1 MPKPIHRPLI
11 PLTVA
16 MILGILLGEACPG
29 YGVWVLLLGIS
40 VGTFLAFFLIRKKLV
55 LVLPI
60 LFFCCLG
67 YLAIQP
73 WVAPRFQS
81 DHVRHYIDSPA
92 GQIHGQVVSQ
102 PVYRHDRT
110 RLVMEIE
117 SLESADQLMPLRG
130 RVRLTIAG
138 DTVALS
144 KGDRISYFG
153 RIRSIRN
160 FNNPGGFDY
169 ERYMAYQ
176 KIWVRS
182 YAKSNQLVVHLPG
195 IKSERRFDLNERRSQ
210 VADWIDGQTVWP
222 SDSGMDIKAISKALL
237 VGDRSD
243 ISNELRQS
251 FNRSGVGH
259 LLAISGLHV
268 GIVASAAY
276 TLFSFLLSW
285 VPLLL
290 QVGWTRKVAAIL
302 TILPVLAY
310 GFLAGMS
317 PSTQRAVLMVAVF
330 LLTLLL
336 DRDQDLTNTIC
347 IAGAV
352 ILIIHPPA
360 LFSISFQ
367 LSFVAVLAI
376 VWGMVL
382 MQSVL
387 KDRLEGHRVVTK
399 FVMFVV
405 VSGFAILGT
414 APLAMFYF
422 NQISLIGLMVNIIA
436 IPLVGFMAVPLGLL
450 GVFFHF
456 SIQPVANIFLLGC
469 HWILGQAMII
479 IEFFSH
485 MPWAALETIT
495 PSLFEI
501 GLYYLT
507 LLSGFIWIYHIMDQQ
522 KSRPKS
528 DKTRFVWAYIMVVLV
543 ACGWLLDG
551 GYWLY
556 QRFWNRNL
564 RVTVFDVGQGGATL
578 LELPKGV
585 TMLIDGGGFSGTAAF
600 DTGRN
605 IIAPYLLRKKI
616 LSIDTMVLTHPNSD
630 HLNGLIYISKKF
642 KVKKAITNNQPADT
656 MGYRALMRALQEHDI
671 ETPSY
676 RILDRDMEFE
686 GGLIEIL
693 HPPCDF
699 LSEGLSRRQQ
709 NRNNNSIV
717 IKVTHGRQAF
727 LFPGDIM
734 ARGERMLVTAGEHD
748 LKSTVLISPH
758 HGSDTSSTP
767 RFLSAVD
774 PEIVVISCGWQNR
787 FGMPK
792 PEVLNRYTDRGCRI
806 LRTDEDGAVQIW
818 SNGEKLKINS
828 KPPRELKGTI

>member
-1 MPKPIHRPLI
+1 MEKAFHRPLI
-11 PLTVA
+11 PLTIA
-16 MILGILLGEACPG
+16 MIIGILAGEAYPG
-29 YGVWVLLLGIS
+29 YGIWVLLLAIS
-40 VGTFLAFFLIRKKLV
+40 VGTFLAILLIRKKLV

-60 LFFCCLG
+60 LFFCCVG
-67 YLAIQP
+67 YLTIQP

-81 DHVRHYIDSPA
+81 DHVWHYIDSPQS
-92 GQIHGQVVSQ
+92 QIHGKVVSQ
-102 PVYRHDRT
+102 PVYRHKRT
-110 RLVMEIE
+110 RLAMEIE
-117 SLESADQLMPLRG
+117 SLESADQFVTLQG

-138 DTVALS
+138 EPVALS
-144 KGDRISYFG
+144 KGDRISYVG

-176 KIWVRS
+176 KIWARS
-182 YAKSNQLVVHLPG
+182 YAKSHQLVVHPQG
-195 IKSERRFDLNERRSQ
+195 IKSEGWLDLEERRAQ
-210 VADWIDGQTVWP
+210 VAGWIDGQTIW
-222 SDSGMDIKAISKALL
+222 SSNSGLEIKAISKALL

-268 GIVASAAY
+268 GIVATAAY
-276 TLFSFLLSW
+276 MLFSFLASW
-285 VPLLL
+285 ILLL
-290 QVGWTRKVAAIL
+290 LRVGWTRKAAAIL
-302 TILPVLAY
+302 TFLPVLAY

-317 PSTQRAVLMVAVF
+317 PSTQRAVIMVGVF

-376 VWGMVL
+376 VWGMAL
-382 MQSVL
+382 IQSVL
-387 KDRLEGHRVVTK
+387 NDRLEGHRVVTK
-399 FVMFVV
+399 LLMFFA

-414 APLAMFYF
+414 APLVMVYF
-422 NQISLIGLMVNIIA
+422 NQISLIGILVNMIA

-456 SIQPVANIFLLGC
+456 FIPPLANIFLLGC
-469 HWILGQAMII
+469 HWTLGQAII
-479 IEFFSH
+479 IIQFFSNF
-485 MPWAALETIT
+485 PWAALETIT
-495 PSLFEI
+495 PSRFEV

-507 LLSGFIWIYHIMDQQ
+507 LSSGFIWIHQTRIRQ
-522 KSRPKS
+522 KSRPKY
-528 DKTRFVWAYIMVVLV
+528 DKTRFVWAYIMVGLI
-543 ACGWLLDG
+543 AGGWLLDG

-564 RVTVFDVGQGGATL
+564 RVTVFDVGQGAAAL
-578 LELPKGV
+578 LELPKGA

-656 MGYRALMRALQEHDI
+656 MGYRHLMRALEEHGI
-671 ETPSY
+671 ATPSY
-676 RILDRDMEFE
+676 RTLDRNMKFV
-686 GGLIEIL
+686 GGQMEIL
-693 HPPCDF
+693 HPPRDF
-699 LSEGLSRRQQ
+699 LSEGQDRHQQ

-717 IKVTHGRQAF
+717 IKVTHGQHVF
-727 LFPGDIM
+727 LFPGDIL
-734 ARGERMLVTAGEHD
+734 ATGERMLVTSAED
-748 LKSTVLISPH
+748 NLKSTVLISPH

-767 RFLSAVD
+767 LFLSEVD

-792 PEVLNRYTDRGCRI
+792 PVVLNRYTDNGCRI
-806 LRTDEDGAVQIW
+806 LRTDEDGAVQMW
-818 SNGEKLKINS
+818 TNGEKLKINS
-828 KPPRELKGTI
+828 KRPRELKATL